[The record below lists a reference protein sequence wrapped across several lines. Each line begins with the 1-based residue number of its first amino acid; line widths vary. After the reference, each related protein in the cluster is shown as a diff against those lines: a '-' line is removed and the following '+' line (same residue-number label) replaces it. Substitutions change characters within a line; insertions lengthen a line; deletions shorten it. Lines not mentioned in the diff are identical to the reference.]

1 MTRRKEACISFSFLC
16 ARRPLKKAHVDAEG
30 TLRAAYW
37 SGNDALRGEAVDR
50 LSSLDGVQGF
60 VVDGHIELPA
70 GGSLTLAANGST
82 AACPQHY

>member
-1 MTRRKEACISFSFLC
+1 MC